1 LRAYAVSVIAS
12 AAYLLLPQPL
22 LKQLIFR
29 RSFMISINSECILS
43 KKSEDIPPFYVME
56 VLESAQALEA
66 EGRCI
71 IHLEVGEP
79 DFPTPPHIC
88 EAACAAI
95 ARGSTKYTHSQGLL
109 ALREAIVESYHS
121 KFGVDLSPDQVIITS
136 GTSPGLLIVFMAL
149 LERMDEVI
157 MSNPHYACYP
167 NFVKY
172 LGGTPVF
179 VYTNETNGFALE
191 PETVRQCLSP
201 NTKAILINS
210 PSNPGGHVMS
220 PENLRS
226 LAEIADEV
234 RIPIVSDE
242 IYQGLIYSGEEHT
255 ILEYTKNAFVLNGFS
270 KLYAMTGW
278 RLGYIICPPECVR
291 AIQKIHQNFFICANS
306 FVQEAGIAALKGSQE
321 HVAEMVQIYNTR
333 RQYMLKRLI
342 GMGFDV
348 RKEPMGAFYVLA
360 DARKY
365 GSDSL
370 ELSRRIL
377 NEAGVAVTPGI
388 DFGNGAE
395 GYLRFSYANS
405 MENIKEGMDR
415 LEAFLKEEL
424 EG

>member
-1 LRAYAVSVIAS
+1 
-12 AAYLLLPQPL
+12 
-22 LKQLIFR
+22 
-29 RSFMISINSECILS
+29 MISINSECILS

>member
-1 LRAYAVSVIAS
+1 
-12 AAYLLLPQPL
+12 
-22 LKQLIFR
+22 
-29 RSFMISINSECILS
+29 MISINSECILS

-321 HVAEMVQIYNTR
+321 YVAEMVQIYNTR

>member
-1 LRAYAVSVIAS
+1 
-12 AAYLLLPQPL
+12 
-22 LKQLIFR
+22 
-29 RSFMISINSECILS
+29 MISINSECILS

-220 PENLRS
+220 PENLQS

-321 HVAEMVQIYNTR
+321 YVAEMVQIYNTR

>member
-1 LRAYAVSVIAS
+1 MLS
-12 AAYLLLPQPL
+12 
-22 LKQLIFR
+22 
-29 RSFMISINSECILS
+29 ISPKCILS

-66 EGRCI
+66 QGRHI

-95 ARGSTKYTHSQGLL
+95 GRGATKYTHSQGLL
-109 ALREAIVESYHS
+109 SLREAIVESYRQ
-121 KFGVDLSPDQVIITS
+121 KFGVDLSPNQVIVTT
-136 GTSPGLLIVFMAL
+136 GTSPALLLVFMAL
-149 LERMDEVI
+149 LEKRDEVI

-172 LGGTPVF
+172 IGGTPVF
-179 VYTNETNGFALE
+179 AYTSETNGFALE
-191 PETVRQCLSP
+191 PETVRQLLSP

-220 PENLRS
+220 SES
-226 LAEIADEV
+226 LQGLAAIADEKG
-234 RIPIVSDE
+234 IPIVSDE
-242 IYQGLIYSGEEHT
+242 IYQGLIYSGEEHS

-291 AIQKIHQNFFICANS
+291 ALQKIHQNFFICANS
-306 FVQEAGIAALKGSQE
+306 FVQEAGIVALNGTQE
-321 HVAEMVQIYNTR
+321 PVKEMVQTYNTR
-333 RQYMLKRLI
+333 RQYMLKRLL
-342 GMGFDV
+342 GMGLEV

-365 GSDSL
+365 GHDSL

-405 MENIKEGMDR
+405 IENIKEGMNR
-415 LEAFLKEEL
+415 LEAFLEKEIQ
-424 EG
+424 G